1 MTSIGFGL
9 ACIGCVLLSLSLRRH
24 FKQVFADHSQFE
36 KLQMP
41 MRIGGYVCL
50 GVAWI
55 AAIAAAGGPIGF
67 VLWLSMLALA
77 AFTQALLLTYRPQ
90 GSTWFGGLGVVL
102 MLIGAVA

>member
-9 ACIGCVLLSLSLRRH
+9 ACVGCVLLSLSLRRH
-24 FKQVFADHSQFE
+24 FKQVIANQSAFE

-41 MRIGGYVCL
+41 LRIGGYLCL
-50 GVAWI
+50 AAAWL
-55 AAIAAAGGPIGF
+55 AAFATAGGPIGF

-90 GSTWFGGLGVVL
+90 ASKWFGGLGVVL
-102 MLIGAVA
+102 MLLGALT